1 MDCKTKT
8 GLLLLIIGGC
18 ISLISNIVLAT
29 VDNVGIVLSGI
40 GGIGGLC
47 SFVGIILL
55 ILGRKEFGEKHRKF
69 VIYAII
75 LFILAIVIPGIIVGA
90 VVFSYVSQGIN
101 GSMDSSLI
109 QNIFLII
116 PVAAI
121 LGGLSYVFL
130 LFELEDK
137 TGRMVLLAAFAVTII
152 TSVVLALSIGSAFE
166 ETLGSIDLKTASQEE
181 ISTITS
187 EFSQKISNSSLYGI
201 ANGALMLIALIIPYK
216 RINSGELVPI
226 FSEKKSGSS
235 NRVCPNCGQSIPFD
249 ANICPYCSKKFEDY
263 L

>member
-1 MDCKTKT
+1 MECKIKI

-18 ISLISNIVLAT
+18 ISLISNIILAT
-29 VDNVGIVLSGI
+29 IDNIGMALSGI

-166 ETLGSIDLKTASQEE
+166 ETLGSIDLETASQEE

-187 EFSQKISNSSLYGI
+187 EFSQKISNSGLYGL

-216 RINSGELVPI
+216 RITSGELVPV
-226 FSEKKSGSS
+226 STATKSGASD
-235 NRVCPNCGQSIPFD
+235 RICPNCGQSIPFD
-249 ANICPYCSKKFEDY
+249 ANVCPHCSKKFED
-263 L
+263 

>member
-1 MDCKTKT
+1 MEGKTKT

-29 VDNVGIVLSGI
+29 VDNVGIALSGI

-121 LGGLSYVFL
+121 LGG
-130 LFELEDK
+130 
-137 TGRMVLLAAFAVTII
+137 
-152 TSVVLALSIGSAFE
+152 
-166 ETLGSIDLKTASQEE
+166 
-181 ISTITS
+181 
-187 EFSQKISNSSLYGI
+187 
-201 ANGALMLIALIIPYK
+201 
-216 RINSGELVPI
+216 
-226 FSEKKSGSS
+226 
-235 NRVCPNCGQSIPFD
+235 
-249 ANICPYCSKKFEDY
+249 
-263 L
+263 